1 MKITANNLR
10 SIGSPK
16 TVDVNDK
23 IVLCGING
31 AGKSTIAKTPYF
43 VLTGKGLSL
52 KNGETEGSGTIEFS
66 GITISRQKKNGNT
79 TIRVNGKV
87 CSEIAMYEHLNKI
100 GYNPDVLCSL
110 FDTETVLDG
119 ETMLKV
125 ASMQLDVDKVLSFA
139 QLENEAL
146 ASVKRYFA
154 GENIDIIT
162 IPAINK
168 AYKKFYAMRTENNR
182 VIKSMRVLVENDAP
196 YENVTVVDVGTL
208 VAQSTAIEA
217 DIEKIVG
224 EIFAIERDAKVR
236 SDIEQSIATSRA
248 EIEQL
253 KQKVCQYTES
263 DVEAI
268 IAEIEKEEQKCAEY
282 ERQLTELN
290 KAHLQLINS
299 LSELN
304 VQRQVI
310 VENGKGKKEI
320 LNTLSTTTTC
330 PLYAG
335 LPCTTNMSSVKSK
348 LNEEIEALREE
359 CKQVDAKISDLKKQI
374 AETEANIS
382 DITKKK
388 DETRRNVVALTK
400 KRSDMQK
407 ERTAFASIEG
417 KISAIEKSI
426 ELNEAKAK
434 LIVVVD
440 TKAKK
445 VALEQKRSELNA
457 IKQRI
462 VDASKV
468 ADAVK
473 RLEENKKNLEEAEKI
488 TAMYSFILQ
497 ELNVLPNKIFE
508 KIITPIE
515 TGLNQILFEIKSD
528 WKIKFLFDGANLDIC
543 IITPLGEININE
555 VSTGERVVVNYAF
568 KSLIC
573 KLINF
578 DTIVLDN
585 TDALDVVNYNMVED
599 VVAKSPYNT
608 LLINCGDVKSKFT
621 VTRL

>member
-52 KNGETEGSGTIEFS
+52 KNGETEGIGTIEFS

-125 ASMQLDVDKVLSFA
+125 ASMQLDVDKVLSFT

-146 ASVKRYFA
+146 ASVKRYFE

-208 VAQSTAIEA
+208 VAQSTTIEA

-224 EIFAIERDAKVR
+224 EIFVIEKDAKVR
-236 SDIEQSIATSRA
+236 YDIEQSIATSRA

-268 IAEIEKEEQKCAEY
+268 IAEIEKEEQKCADY
-282 ERQLTELN
+282 ERQLIELN
-290 KAHLQLINS
+290 KTHLQLINS
-299 LSELN
+299 LSDVN
-304 VQRQVI
+304 TQRQVI
-310 VENGKGKKEI
+310 VENGKSKKGI

-335 LPCTTNMSSVKSK
+335 LPCTTNMSDAKNK

-359 CKQVDAKISDLKKQI
+359 CKKVDAKILELKNQI
-374 AETEANIS
+374 AETEASIS

-400 KRSDMQK
+400 KRSDMQR
-407 ERTAFASIEG
+407 ERTVFASIEG
-417 KISAIEKSI
+417 KISAIEKNI
-426 ELNEAKAK
+426 ELSEAKAK
-434 LIVVVD
+434 SIAIVD

-445 VALEQKRSELNA
+445 SALEQKRNELNA
-457 IKQRI
+457 VKQRI

-473 RLEENKKNLEEAEKI
+473 RLGENKKNLEEAEKV

-543 IITPLGEININE
+543 IVTPLGEININE

-599 VVAKSPYNT
+599 VVERSPYNT
-608 LLINCGDVKSKFT
+608 LLINCGDIKSKFAIIN
-621 VTRL
+621 L

>member
-52 KNGETEGSGTIEFS
+52 KNGETEGIGTIEFS

-125 ASMQLDVDKVLSFA
+125 ASMQLDVDKVLSFT

-146 ASVKRYFA
+146 ASVKRYFE

-208 VAQSTAIEA
+208 VAQSTTIEA

-224 EIFAIERDAKVR
+224 EIFAIEKDAKVR

-268 IAEIEKEEQKCAEY
+268 IAEIEKEEQKCADY
-282 ERQLTELN
+282 ERQLIELN
-290 KAHLQLINS
+290 KTHLQLINS
-299 LSELN
+299 LSDVN
-304 VQRQVI
+304 TQRQVI
-310 VENGKGKKEI
+310 VENGKSKKGI

-335 LPCTTNMSSVKSK
+335 LPCTTNMSDAKNK

-359 CKQVDAKISDLKKQI
+359 CKKVDAKILELKNQI
-374 AETEANIS
+374 AETEASIS

-400 KRSDMQK
+400 KRSDMQR
-407 ERTAFASIEG
+407 ERTVFASIEG
-417 KISAIEKSI
+417 KISAIEKNI
-426 ELNEAKAK
+426 ELSEAKAK
-434 LIVVVD
+434 SIAIVD

-445 VALEQKRSELNA
+445 SALEQKRNELNA
-457 IKQRI
+457 VKQRI

-473 RLEENKKNLEEAEKI
+473 RLGENKKNLEEAEKV

-543 IITPLGEININE
+543 IVTPLGEININE

-599 VVAKSPYNT
+599 VVERSPYNT
-608 LLINCGDVKSKFT
+608 LLINCGDIKSKFAIIN
-621 VTRL
+621 L

>member
-16 TVDVNDK
+16 TVDVNGK

-52 KNGETEGSGTIEFS
+52 KNGEAEGSGTIEFS

-125 ASMQLDVDKVLSFA
+125 ASMQLDVDKVLSFTK
-139 QLENEAL
+139 LEDEAL
-146 ASVKRYFA
+146 TSVKRYFA
-154 GENIDIIT
+154 GENIDIVT

-182 VIKSMRVLVENDAP
+182 VIKNLRVLVETDSP
-196 YENVTVVDVGTL
+196 YENVTVADVGTL
-208 VAQSTAIEA
+208 VAKSSVIEA

-224 EIFAIERDAKVR
+224 EIFAIEKDTKVR
-236 SDIEQSIATSRA
+236 SDIEQSIVTSRA

-253 KQKVCQYTES
+253 KQMVCQYTEN
-263 DVEAI
+263 DIEAI
-268 IAEIEKEEQKCAEY
+268 IAEIEREEQKCADCEK
-282 ERQLTELN
+282 QLTELN
-290 KAHLQLINS
+290 KVHLQLINS
-299 LSELN
+299 LSDVN
-304 VQRQVI
+304 TQRQVI

-335 LPCTTNMSSVKSK
+335 LPCTTNMSDVKNK
-348 LNEEIEALREE
+348 LNEEIEILREE
-359 CKQVDAKISDLKKQI
+359 CKKADAVISDLKKQI
-374 AETEANIS
+374 AETEASIS
-382 DITKKK
+382 DIAKKK
-388 DETRRNVVALTK
+388 DETRRNIVALTK
-400 KRSDMQK
+400 KRGDMQK

-426 ELNEAKAK
+426 KMNEAKAK
-434 LIVVVD
+434 SIVIVE
-440 TKAKK
+440 TQAKK
-445 VALEQKRSELNA
+445 IALEQKRSELNA
-457 IKQRI
+457 IKQHI

-488 TAMYSFILQ
+488 TTMYSFILQ

-608 LLINCGDVKSKFT
+608 LLINCGDVKSRFT
-621 VTRL
+621 VTHL

>member
-125 ASMQLDVDKVLSFA
+125 ASMQLDVDKVLSFT

-434 LIVVVD
+434 SIVVVD
-440 TKAKK
+440 AKAKK
-445 VALEQKRSELNA
+445 VTLEQKRSELNA

>member
-10 SIGSPK
+10 SISSPK

-125 ASMQLDVDKVLSFA
+125 ASMQLDVDKVLSFTK
-139 QLENEAL
+139 LENEAL
-146 ASVKRYFA
+146 TSVKRYFA

-182 VIKSMRVLVENDAP
+182 AIKSLRVLVETDSP
-196 YENVTVVDVGTL
+196 YESVTVSDVGTL
-208 VAQSTAIEA
+208 VAQSSVIEA

-224 EIFAIERDAKVR
+224 EIFAIEKDAKVR

-253 KQKVCQYTES
+253 KQMVCQYTEN

-268 IAEIEKEEQKCAEY
+268 IAEIEREEQKCADY
-282 ERQLTELN
+282 EKQLTELN
-290 KAHLQLINS
+290 KVHLQLINS
-299 LSELN
+299 LSDVN
-304 VQRQVI
+304 TQRHVI

-335 LPCTTNMSSVKSK
+335 LPCTTNMSDVKNK
-348 LNEEIEALREE
+348 LNEEIETLREE
-359 CKQVDAKISDLKKQI
+359 CKKVDAVISDLKKQI
-374 AETEANIS
+374 AETEASIT

-388 DETRRNVVALTK
+388 DETRRNIVALTK

-426 ELNEAKAK
+426 KLDEVKAK
-434 LIVVVD
+434 SIVIVETQ
-440 TKAKK
+440 TKKI
-445 VALEQKRSELNA
+445 ALEQKRSELNA

-462 VDASKV
+462 VDASKI

-473 RLEENKKNLEEAEKI
+473 RLEENKRNLEEAEKI

-608 LLINCGDVKSKFT
+608 LLINCGDVKSRFT
-621 VTRL
+621 VTHL

>member
-125 ASMQLDVDKVLSFA
+125 ASMQLDVDKVLSFT

-168 AYKKFYAMRTENNR
+168 AYKKFYAMRTESNR
-182 VIKSMRVLVENDAP
+182 VIKSMRVLVETDAP

-208 VAQSTAIEA
+208 VAQSTAIET

-224 EIFAIERDAKVR
+224 EIFAIEKDAKVR
-236 SDIEQSIATSRA
+236 SDIEQNIATSRA

-268 IAEIEKEEQKCAEY
+268 IAEIEREEQKCADY
-282 ERQLTELN
+282 ERQLIELN
-290 KAHLQLINS
+290 KTHLQLINS
-299 LSELN
+299 LSDVN
-304 VQRQVI
+304 TQRQVI
-310 VENGKGKKEI
+310 IENGKGKKEI

-335 LPCTTNMSSVKSK
+335 LPCTTNMSDAKNK
-348 LNEEIEALREE
+348 LNEEVEALREE
-359 CKQVDAKISDLKKQI
+359 CKKVDAKIAELKSQI
-374 AETEANIS
+374 AEIEKNIS
-382 DITKKK
+382 EITKNK
-388 DETRRNVVALTK
+388 DETRRSVVTLTK
-400 KRSDMQK
+400 KRSDMQR

-417 KISAIEKSI
+417 KISAIEKSV

-434 LIVVVD
+434 SITIVD

-445 VALEQKRSELNA
+445 SVLEQKRNELTA
-457 IKQRI
+457 VKQRI
-462 VDASKV
+462 VDASKI

-543 IITPLGEININE
+543 IVTPLGEININE

-585 TDALDVVNYNMVED
+585 TDALDVTNYNMVED
-599 VVAKSPYNT
+599 VVEKSPYNT

-621 VTRL
+621 IAKL

>member
-52 KNGETEGSGTIEFS
+52 KNGETEGIGTIEFS
-66 GITISRQKKNGNT
+66 GITISRQKKKGNT

-125 ASMQLDVDKVLSFA
+125 ASMQLDVDKVLSFTK
-139 QLENEAL
+139 LENEAL

-182 VIKSMRVLVENDAP
+182 VIKSMRVLVETDAP
-196 YENVTVVDVGTL
+196 YENVTVADVGTL
-208 VAQSTAIEA
+208 VAQSTTIEA

-224 EIFAIERDAKVR
+224 EIFAIEKDAKVR

-268 IAEIEKEEQKCAEY
+268 IAEIEKEEHKCADY

-290 KAHLQLINS
+290 KTHLQLINS
-299 LSELN
+299 LSDVN
-304 VQRQVI
+304 TQRQVI

-335 LPCTTNMSSVKSK
+335 LPCTTNMSDAKNK

-359 CKQVDAKISDLKKQI
+359 CKKADAKILELKNQI
-374 AETEANIS
+374 AETEASIS

-400 KRSDMQK
+400 KRSDMQR

-417 KISAIEKSI
+417 KISAIEKNI
-426 ELNEAKAK
+426 ELSEAKAK
-434 LIVVVD
+434 SIAIVD

-445 VALEQKRSELNA
+445 SALEQKRNELNA
-457 IKQRI
+457 VKQRI

-473 RLEENKKNLEEAEKI
+473 RLEENKKNLEEAEKV

-608 LLINCGDVKSKFT
+608 LLINCGDVKSRFT
-621 VTRL
+621 VTHL

>member
-52 KNGETEGSGTIEFS
+52 KNGETEGCGTIEFS

-125 ASMQLDVDKVLSFA
+125 ASMQLDVDKVLSFT

-217 DIEKIVG
+217 DIEKIVR
-224 EIFAIERDAKVR
+224 EIFAIERDTKTR

-253 KQKVCQYTES
+253 KQRVCQYTES

-434 LIVVVD
+434 SIVVVD
-440 TKAKK
+440 AKAKK
-445 VALEQKRSELNA
+445 VTLEQKRSELNA